1 MTESRITEIRE
12 ELDEY
17 KEDRS
22 KAKGRIEDIETKWK
36 DDFDVSNLKEAEDL
50 DIKLETKEK
59 KLTEKEESLSTEIE
73 DLLEE
78 MED

>member
-36 DDFDVSNLKEAEDL
+36 DDFDVKDLEEADTL
-50 DIKLETKEK
+50 DIKLEAKEK

-73 DLLEE
+73 DLLDE
-78 MED
+78 MEE

>member
-17 KEDRS
+17 KENRS

-36 DDFDVSNLKEAEDL
+36 DDFDVKDLKGAEEL
-50 DIKLETKEK
+50 AASLEVKEK

-73 DLLEE
+73 ELLDE
-78 MED
+78 MES